1 MPVRSCTVSF
11 RGVSGVQ
18 HSVDLEAESVYEA
31 AIRGLS
37 LLRKDGWVDN
47 IGPATE
53 LEIRVRE
60 PATRHTVSVQQL
72 RRWCDGIA
80 VSPAETIRK
89 AKLRQLLVG

>member
-11 RGVSGVQ
+11 RGVSGVR
-18 HSVDLEAESVYEA
+18 HSVDLEAEGVYEA

-37 LLRKDGWVDN
+37 LLRKDGWVDS

-53 LEIRVRE
+53 LEIQVRE
-60 PATRHTVSVQQL
+60 PATSHTVSLQQL

-80 VSPAETIRK
+80 VSPAGTLRK
-89 AKLRQLLVG
+89 AKLRL